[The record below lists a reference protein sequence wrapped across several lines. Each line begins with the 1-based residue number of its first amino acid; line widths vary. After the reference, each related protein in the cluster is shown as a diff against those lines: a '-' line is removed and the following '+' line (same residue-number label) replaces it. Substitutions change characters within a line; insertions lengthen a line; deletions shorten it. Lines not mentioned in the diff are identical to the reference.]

1 MPPELMMSIQRSPL
15 DGLHGAHRQ
24 PDLLPRPATKERGEG
39 WGEGLPPVAY
49 LADSSVNAM
58 TPSCLC
64 SPVGRVPPRGVSK
77 ESCGTPQIRP
87 PRLARRH

>member
-1 MPPELMMSIQRSPL
+1 MTNGRRIQLAALFCWGIQSSPL

-49 LADSSVNAM
+49 LADSSV
-58 TPSCLC
+58 TSRGYGE
-64 SPVGRVPPRGVSK
+64 GR
-77 ESCGTPQIRP
+77 
-87 PRLARRH
+87 LF